1 MSHTPCV
8 GCGWCCLS
16 DQCQVSHRLH
26 GYLPRCPELL
36 WDAARGRYLCLLM
49 APPRAASALS
59 PDMPGPDPSGPNT
72 SGPATFGP
80 YTSGPDLTE
89 LRQGLGC
96 CAPLC
101 SWRCDVRDRG

>member
-16 DQCQVSHRLH
+16 DQCQVSHGLH
-26 GYLPRCPELL
+26 GYLPRCPELV
-36 WDAARGRYLCLLM
+36 WDGALGRYLCLLM
-49 APPRAASALS
+49 APDRAAS
-59 PDMPGPDPSGPNT
+59 GPL
-72 SGPATFGP
+72 
-80 YTSGPDLTE
+80 PDLAE

-101 SWRCDVRDRG
+101 SWRHDVRCRG